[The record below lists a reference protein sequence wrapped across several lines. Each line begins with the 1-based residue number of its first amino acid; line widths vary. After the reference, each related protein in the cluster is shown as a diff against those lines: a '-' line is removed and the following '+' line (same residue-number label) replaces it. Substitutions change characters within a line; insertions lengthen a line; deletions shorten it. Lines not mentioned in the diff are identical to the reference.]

1 MRCWPKTIRFQLLAA
16 LLTLETLSFLLC
28 GAFLVREE
36 NFEARRK
43 ALQRLNYESEALARL
58 SREALQQQRPGWVA
72 LAVAVEGKEPT
83 VSLAKITDT
92 SGHVLYI
99 SDGEPGEG
107 QLDSQ
112 ELAQIPHIRPGQ
124 PLTFDFAHNR
134 LESVCAIYTG
144 TELQGYAW
152 VEYDHAWSR
161 EMVNFVLHRVI
172 LFSVCWILV
181 SGVLA
186 LLMARSFSQ
195 PLRLLLRG
203 TRALMQQT
211 EESSRFPLIVPAHNE
226 LGDLIEAFNNMVASL
241 AEQRAGLNDT
251 LSLLDSMLANAP
263 IGLAFFDRAGRFV
276 RVNQVFATMTGA
288 PLSHHLG
295 RTLPEVLNLPAASQ
309 LEATVFRVFAQQN
322 AIRNLELGG
331 QSEEGRPWTWLVS
344 AYPVLTSSHRARWV
358 GVIILDAT
366 DRKRSEDALRRAEK
380 LAVTGRLAASIAHE
394 INNPLEAVTNLLF
407 LLRNFCQL
415 REPELNYVS
424 MAEQEIRRIS
434 EITQQTLRFYRQ
446 PTLPGRVSMPELLD
460 SVLSLYHGRFT
471 ALCIEVER
479 KFDNET
485 TLFCFAGEIR
495 QVFANL
501 IGNSVDA
508 VKRNGRIQV
517 RARKS
522 RSWKNPEKTGIRFT
536 VADTGSGMSP
546 EILKRA
552 FEAFFTT
559 KEATGTGLG
568 LWVSIEIIEKHGGI
582 LHLRSRTADS
592 GKNSGTVFQ
601 FFLSDDEE
609 ELLKRHPLA
618 SSKA

>member
-1 MRCWPKTIRFQLLAA
+1 VRWWPKTIRFQLLAT
-16 LLTLETLSFLLC
+16 LLTLETLSFFLC
-28 GAFLVREE
+28 GAFLVREQRS
-36 NFEARRK
+36 ASRHK
-43 ALQRLNYESEALARL
+43 ALLRLSYEAEALARL
-58 SREALQQQRPGWVA
+58 SREALRQKRPEWVA
-72 LAVAVEGKEPT
+72 LSVAVRGKAPS
-83 VSLAKITDT
+83 VSLAKITDPA
-92 SGHVLYI
+92 GHVLYI
-99 SDGEPGEG
+99 SDGEPGEVP
-107 QLDSQ
+107 LNSQ

-124 PLTFDFAHNR
+124 PLVFDYAHDR
-134 LESVCAIYTG
+134 LESVYAIYAG

-152 VEYDHAWSR
+152 VEYDHSWSR
-161 EMVNFVLHRVI
+161 EQESIVLHRVL
-172 LFSVCWILV
+172 LFCVCWILA
-181 SGVLA
+181 SGLLA
-186 LLMARSFSQ
+186 LLMARSIAQ

-211 EESSRFPLIVPAHNE
+211 EESKHFPLVVPAHNE

-276 RVNQVFATMTGA
+276 RVNQVFASMTGA

-295 RTLPEVLNLPAASQ
+295 RTLPEVLGLPAASQ
-309 LEATVFRVFAQQN
+309 LESTVFRVFAQQN

-331 QSEEGRPWTWLVS
+331 QSEEGHPWTWLVS
-344 AYPVLTSSHRARWV
+344 AYPVLTSSRRARWV

-415 REPELNYVS
+415 REPELNYVA

-460 SVLSLYHGRFT
+460 SVLSLYHGRLT
-471 ALCIEVER
+471 ALSIEVER
-479 KFDNET
+479 KFDNEAN
-485 TLFCFAGEIR
+485 LFCFAGEIR
-495 QVFANL
+495 QVLANL

-508 VKRNGRIQV
+508 IKRNDRLHV
-517 RARKS
+517 RARRS
-522 RSWKNPEKTGIRFT
+522 HSWKSPEKTGIRFT
-536 VADTGSGMSP
+536 VADTGSGMSA
-546 EILKRA
+546 EVRQHA

-592 GKNSGTVFQ
+592 GKSAGTVFQ
-601 FFLSDDEE
+601 FFLPDNEE
-609 ELLKRHPLA
+609 DLLQKHPLP